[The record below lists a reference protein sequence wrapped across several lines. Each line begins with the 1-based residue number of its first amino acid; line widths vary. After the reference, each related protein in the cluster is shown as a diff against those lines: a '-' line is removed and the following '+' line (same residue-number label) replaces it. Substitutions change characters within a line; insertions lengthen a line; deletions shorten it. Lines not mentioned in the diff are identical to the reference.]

1 MTPKQLHDTKE
12 HYLDMFA
19 MDLDSESEAL
29 LAGVD
34 SVDELEEHRE
44 ELSAGAFDAAEA
56 ILLGL

>member
-1 MTPKQLHDTKE
+1 MTPKQLHDTRE

-19 MDLDSESEAL
+19 MDLDADSEAII
-29 LAGVD
+29 ASVD
-34 SVDELEEHRE
+34 SVEDLEEHRE